1 MMKKFV
7 KLIMVTE
14 ENNNKYYNMS
24 YDGTSPTFDIE
35 YGRVEKTSIKETY
48 PIGLWHK
55 KYKEKIKKGYQDV
68 TELVAVITDAKN
80 TSKPLNI
87 KGEALVVNFF
97 KTMLSYRDGLVKTT
111 YSVKASQ
118 VTKTQLEK
126 AQSILD
132 ELSNNSEKL
141 SDSDK
146 NSLLIQ
152 LYTVIPRNMANVK
165 QHLLPNVVFSDVI
178 GKEQDNL
185 DAIASQVIQEIT
197 PKESRRNSDL
207 FKSLGITVKQSI
219 NHPEIDYLL
228 EQQFRARVKT
238 IFEINKPKEDKI
250 LHEYLSKQNNQDTKF
265 LIHGTRCSSVVSIIE
280 QGLKIRPSGAFHFS
294 GKAYGNGIY
303 FSETMAKSLGYT
315 GYDKDKVIFVYEVH
329 VGNPFKYEGWY
340 RGNSFDLNL
349 KELNSRGFNSTYVY
363 AGNGLLNSEIIVYTE
378 QQCSLRYIIH
388 LQ

>member
-1 MMKKFV
+1 MKKFV

-24 YDGTSPTFDIE
+24 YDGVSPTFDVE
-35 YGRVEKTSIKETY
+35 YGRVEKTSVKENY
-48 PIGLWHK
+48 PIGLWDK

-68 TELVAVITDAKN
+68 TELVAVVTNSED
-80 TSKPLNI
+80 TSKPLDI

-97 KTMLSYRDGLVKTT
+97 KSMLAYRDGLVKQT

-118 VTKTQLEK
+118 VTKAQLEK
-126 AQSILD
+126 AQAILT
-132 ELSNNSEKL
+132 ELQDLVVINEAEVNP
-141 SDSDK
+141 
-146 NSLLIQ
+146 LLIQ
-152 LYTVIPRNMANVK
+152 LYTVIPRNMGNVK
-165 QHLLPNVVFSDVI
+165 NYLLPAVNFSKLLVE
-178 GKEQDNL
+178 EQDNL
-185 DAIASQVIQEIT
+185 DAISSQVIEETT
-197 PKESRRNSDL
+197 PSEVKNNNDL
-207 FKSLGITVKQSI
+207 FKSLGVTVKVATKT
-219 NHPEIDYLL
+219 PEIEYLL
-228 EQQFRARVKT
+228 KQDFRARIKT
-238 IFEINKPKEDKI
+238 IFEIHKPKEDKS
-250 LHEYLSKQNNQDTKF
+250 LHKYMESQKNKDTKF
-265 LIHGTRCSSVVSIIE
+265 LIHGTRCSSVIPIIE

-349 KELNSRGFNSTYVY
+349 KELNNRGFNSTYVS